1 MAKTIADLMA
11 AERLPATYTQIVDRW
26 WRPLARRIGDWH
38 AEAGRPL
45 IVGVNGAQGSG
56 KSTLCR
62 FLAEALL
69 PECGLAAVT
78 LSLDDFYLTRAE
90 RVAMARDI
98 HPLFRT
104 RGVPGTHDVALAL
117 SVMDDLVAGRD
128 TAIPRFSKALDDRL
142 PVSDRTRYAAPV
154 HIVLLEGWC
163 IGATPQ
169 LPADLAKPLNELEA
183 QEDADG
189 IWRSHANALLEASY
203 AQWFSRIDRLIMLK
217 PPSFDHVLSNRLLQE
232 EKLRRSSP
240 DAPAVMDEPAVR
252 RFISHYE
259 RLTRHM
265 FAEMPQRADMVFDL
279 DSTQNVVASQP

>member
-1 MAKTIADLMA
+1 MH
-11 AERLPATYTQIVDRW
+11 
-26 WRPLARRIGDWH
+26 RRD
-38 AEAGRPL
+38 
-45 IVGVNGAQGSG
+45 
-56 KSTLCR
+56 
-62 FLAEALL
+62 
-69 PECGLAAVT
+69 
-78 LSLDDFYLTRAE
+78 
-90 RVAMARDI
+90 
-98 HPLFRT
+98 
-104 RGVPGTHDVALAL
+104 
-117 SVMDDLVAGRD
+117 
-128 TAIPRFSKALDDRL
+128 
-142 PVSDRTRYAAPV
+142 
-154 HIVLLEGWC
+154 
-163 IGATPQ
+163 
-169 LPADLAKPLNELEA
+169 PADLAKPLNELEA